1 MFSSL
6 IRFCALSSSFRCCVS
21 VFLYC
26 LCAALVGCFDKLLF
40 MLFHIRRYSLQVC
53 KDKFF
58 QYAFADIM
66 RSAEHIISCPVAVVA
81 ASVGVFPFKRPGSAY
96 CIHFVAAV
104 PAKEQPGKQV
114 NFINLCRALP
124 GGNPLL
130 CKFKGFFIN
139 QRFVSVGEEI
149 PFFLRVLFRL
159 FRLIRYLVGFPGYGM
174 P

>member
-1 MFSSL
+1 
-6 IRFCALSSSFRCCVS
+6 
-21 VFLYC
+21 
-26 LCAALVGCFDKLLF
+26 

-114 NFINLCRALP
+114 KFINLCRAWP